1 MILPFGSATEDLL
14 KYREGAIE
22 EGYGVNIPELDR
34 YIRFKKG
41 EFNIIL
47 GHDNV
52 GKTGWFLWYA
62 LCLSSW
68 HGIRWTMWLGENKP
82 WQALRNLIQMYA
94 QKPFK
99 EIPEQEMLS
108 LQRTIEGWFS
118 FVDNSKLYKPSE
130 MLEVFKASNTEGYF
144 IDPFTGLDREF
155 SHEGNYK
162 FLNDTRQFVN
172 STKKTIYMSS
182 HPNTESGRA
191 GMIYPKDHEWS
202 GHLMPP
208 FKDHIEGGKPFS
220 NRVDNVI
227 ILHRLISAESDMKFK
242 TMVISA
248 KVKDTETG
256 GGITPKDIPVLCD
269 WNSGLGFKVGYM
281 EGINREIKSAIRPP
295 EDDGLPF

>member
-1 MILPFGSATEDLL
+1 MILPVGAATEDLL
-14 KYREGAIE
+14 KYHEGKIE

-34 YIRFKKG
+34 YVRFKKG

-62 LCLSSW
+62 LCLSTW
-68 HGIRWTMWLGENKP
+68 HNIRWTMWLGENKP

-94 QKPFK
+94 QRPFK
-99 EIPEQEMLS
+99 EIPEYEVIR
-108 LQRTIEGWFS
+108 LQAIIEGWFS
-118 FVDNSKLYKPSE
+118 FVDNSILYTPNAL
-130 MLEVFKASNTEGYF
+130 LELFKTTSSEGYF

-182 HPNTESGRA
+182 HPNTESGRS
-191 GMIYPKDHEWS
+191 GMVYPKDHDWA

-227 ILHRLISAESDMKFK
+227 ILHRLISSEGDMKFK

-256 GGITPKDIPVLCD
+256 GGITPKDLPILCD

-281 EGINREIKSAIRPP
+281 EGINREHKSAIRPP